1 MTKELIHSAIM
12 IFTIAIAFIFPK
24 TQLVQYDLQIIAI
37 LFIILFT
44 VKRFFHLTRVFESVI
59 FTLVIFIIINT
70 TGGASSPFFFLVY
83 FLLFSISLL
92 LEPVISIIT
101 TFTCV
106 IFFMFYLPE
115 NQGLNTMLPIFA
127 LVFLT
132 PFALYMG
139 NEHAKSEILKIKN
152 QNIKQDTFL
161 FLSLMMKNHIK
172 SIKTAIENFMGDHEL
187 SQIKKSTNEMEKL
200 IEKFESDEEI
210 K

>member
-1 MTKELIHSAIM
+1 MIAAIS
-12 IFTIAIAFIFPK
+12 IAFIFPK
-24 TQLVQYDLQIIAI
+24 TDLVQYDLQIIAT
-37 LFIILFT
+37 LFILLFT
-44 VKRFFHLTRVFESVI
+44 AKRFFTLTRVFESVI

-70 TGGASSPFFFLVY
+70 TGGASSPFFFLTY

-106 IFFMFYLPE
+106 IFFILFLPE
-115 NQGLNTMLPIFA
+115 NQGMNTMLPIFS

-139 NEHAKSEILKIKN
+139 KEHVKSEILKIKN
-152 QNIKQDTFL
+152 QNIKNDTFL
-161 FLSLMMKNHIK
+161 FLSLMIKNHLK
-172 SIKTAIENFMGDHEL
+172 SIKSAVENFMGDHEL
-187 SQIKKSTNEMEKL
+187 SQIKKSANEMEKL
-200 IEKFESDEEI
+200 IERFESDEET